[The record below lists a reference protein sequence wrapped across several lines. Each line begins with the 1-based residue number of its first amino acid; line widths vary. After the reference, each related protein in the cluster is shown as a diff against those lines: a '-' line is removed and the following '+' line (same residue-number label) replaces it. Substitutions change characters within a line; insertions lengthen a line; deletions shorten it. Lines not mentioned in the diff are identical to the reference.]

1 MENLA
6 IQAAQ
11 AGRAIQFAAHVNDR
25 LVPSFPAL
33 SLHFARGMRPN
44 VEAILRLATRPAEST
59 AFSVSLMP
67 EPDEGWLELLAMG
80 LTFDLQ
86 GLEPFQPEK
95 IDPASHYFG
104 LAQGDYVEGP
114 EALRLSPGP
123 HLAGS
128 ATMLPVLRVL
138 AGLGAELARLPGLTA
153 VGWVTSGTRMA
164 PSYFMSSVR
173 AWLAGGAFPA
183 LGLTGISARDHGGV
197 ESEGFALFAGYEVA
211 VEPLAGESLA
221 DCAKLAARA
230 MHHIVHLGAGQI
242 GQVTDCAGRALHAD
256 LPATDGVLRLWRSV

>member
-1 MENLA
+1 
-6 IQAAQ
+6 
-11 AGRAIQFAAHVNDR
+11 
-25 LVPSFPAL
+25 
-33 SLHFARGMRPN
+33 MRPN

-86 GLEPFQPEK
+86 GLEPFTPEK
-95 IDPASHYFG
+95 IAPASHYFG
-104 LAQGDYVEGP
+104 LTQGDYAEGAD
-114 EALRLSPGP
+114 ALRLSPGP

-138 AGLGAELARLPGLTA
+138 AGLGAELARLPGLLA

-183 LGLTGISARDHGGV
+183 LGLTGISARNHGGV

-211 VEPLAGESLA
+211 VEPLAGESRA

-230 MHHIVHLGAGQI
+230 MHCIVHSGVGQI
-242 GQVTDCAGRALHAD
+242 GQVTDYAGRELRAD

>member
-1 MENLA
+1 M
-6 IQAAQ
+6 
-11 AGRAIQFAAHVNDR
+11 D
-25 LVPSFPAL
+25 
-33 SLHFARGMRPN
+33 
-44 VEAILRLATRPAEST
+44 AILRLATRPAEST

-86 GLEPFQPEK
+86 GLDPFQPER
-95 IDPASHYFG
+95 IDSASHYFG
-104 LAQGDYVEGP
+104 LSQGEYVDGM

-138 AGLGAELARLPGLTA
+138 AGLGAELARLPGLIA

-183 LGLTGISARDHGGV
+183 LGLTGICALEGGGV
-197 ESEGFALFAGYEVA
+197 TSEGFALFAGYEVSI
-211 VEPLAGESLA
+211 EPLGGESMA

-230 MHHIVHLGAGQI
+230 MHHIVQMGPSQI
-242 GQVTDCAGRALHAD
+242 DQVIDSAGRGLRAD
-256 LPATDGVLRLWRSV
+256 MPVTDGVLRLWRSV